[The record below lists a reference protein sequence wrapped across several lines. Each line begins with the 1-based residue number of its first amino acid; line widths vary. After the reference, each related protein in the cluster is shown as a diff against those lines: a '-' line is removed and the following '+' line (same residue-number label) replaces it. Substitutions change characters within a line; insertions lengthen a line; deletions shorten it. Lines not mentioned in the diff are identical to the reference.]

1 MLTLLSKVLGCVFGY
16 MCLSLSILVGAE
28 TILRKV
34 FNVSIQGADE
44 LGGYTLAIGSSLAFS
59 VALVG
64 RSHMRIDILH
74 FRMPVKV
81 QGVLNWLA
89 IVLVGLF
96 GLLLAWT
103 TSGIIR
109 DTIEYHSTAPTPW
122 ATPLVYPQSAWYAGL
137 MIFAALAVVLA
148 ARATKLLVSGR
159 FAELNHDYQPKAAKE
174 ELEKEL
180 EDVAARR

>member
-1 MLTLLSKVLGCVFGY
+1 MLNVLSKILGCVFGY
-16 MCLSLSILVGAE
+16 MCLALSVLVSAE
-28 TILRKV
+28 TVMRKV
-34 FNVSIQGADE
+34 FDVSIQGADE

-64 RSHMRIDILH
+64 RNHMRIDILH
-74 FRMPVKV
+74 FRMPGMV

-89 IVLVGLF
+89 IVLLGLF

-109 DTIEYHSTAPTPW
+109 DTIAYRSTAPTPW
-122 ATPLVYPQSAWYAGL
+122 ATPLVYPQGAWYVGL
-137 MIFAALAVVLA
+137 AIFAALGVILA

-159 FAELNHDYQPKAAKE
+159 FAELNHDFQPKAAKE